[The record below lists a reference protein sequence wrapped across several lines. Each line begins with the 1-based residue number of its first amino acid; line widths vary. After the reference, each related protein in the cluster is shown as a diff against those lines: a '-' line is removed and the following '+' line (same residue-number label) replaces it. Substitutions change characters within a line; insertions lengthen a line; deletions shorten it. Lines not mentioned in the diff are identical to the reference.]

1 MTDPRT
7 GPFGEGQSDGTPA
20 GSQQPGMGAGPAGPG
35 ASGSGS
41 GGLDPSGERYAGQD
55 ERYASQDERSA
66 GQDERYQHPAGGG
79 STGAGSTG
87 AGGTSRSG
95 VSTTTRTSASQ
106 QTVPQ
111 QYGRVSDRDAGYGR
125 DEGGYEPGEEERR
138 RSDMGMGSDIIAATA
153 GRAWPAVLAGG
164 LGLLAVGIMLLV
176 WPRESLTLVAILI
189 GAALIVS
196 GVVRLFEG
204 FSAHRESGGMRAGYV
219 VIGLL
224 AVLAGVI
231 LLRHH
236 ALSLFL
242 VAFVTG
248 VYFIAHGISDLG
260 VAFSGQAP
268 ARALRGVLGLFSI
281 AAGILMVVWPSVTL
295 VLLLTLVAAWLMF
308 YGLVLSAIAFGLIR
322 ASRSAREHAR
332 RDAPRGRL
340 ATSAR

>member
-1 MTDPRT
+1 MTEPQS
-7 GPFGEGQSDGTPA
+7 GPFGDSGQPESSGR
-20 GSQQPGMGAGPAGPG
+20 GSM
-35 ASGSGS
+35 
-41 GGLDPSGERYAGQD
+41 DPSGERFARQDESSGGQD
-55 ERYASQDERSA
+55 DQFP
-66 GQDERYQHPAGGG
+66 GQNQQFPGQNEGTQHPAG
-79 STGAGSTG
+79 
-87 AGGTSRSG
+87 TSRPGTASTSTSS

-106 QTVPQ
+106 QAVPP
-111 QYGRVSDRDAGYGR
+111 QYARGTDRGGDYDRG
-125 DEGGYEPGEEERR
+125 EGGYETSMRPEEDR
-138 RSDMGMGSDIIAATA
+138 RSDMGVGGDIIAATA

-176 WPRESLTLVAILI
+176 WPRESLTLVATLI

-204 FSAHRESGGMRAGYV
+204 FTAHRESGGMRAGYV

-224 AVLAGVI
+224 AVLAGI
-231 LLRHH
+231 FLLRHH
-236 ALSLFL
+236 AISLFL

-268 ARALRGVLGLFSI
+268 ARALRGVLGLFAI
-281 AAGILMVVWPSVTL
+281 AAGILMVVWPSITL

-322 ASRSAREHAR
+322 ASRGAREHAR
-332 RDAPRGRL
+332 GGAPRGRL
-340 ATSAR
+340 ATGTR